1 MNDKMLHCVINHIMS
16 MFAEI
21 SKPSELIN
29 INGVVGQRDS
39 SCISGGATAAGA
51 LFCTLLQ
58 VEGRTPAVHL
68 KRHNSRS

>member
-51 LFCTLLQ
+51 LFCTLLR
-58 VEGRTPAVHL
+58 VEGQNTRYTFKA
-68 KRHNSRS
+68 S

>member
-16 MFAEI
+16 MSAEI
-21 SKPSELIN
+21 SKPSKLIN

-39 SCISGGATAAGA
+39 SRISGGATAAGA

-58 VEGRTPAVHL
+58 VERQNTRYTFKA
-68 KRHNSRS
+68 S

>member
-16 MFAEI
+16 MSAEI

-29 INGVVGQRDS
+29 INGVVGQRNS

-51 LFCTLLQ
+51 LSALYCK
-58 VEGRTPAVHL
+58 L
-68 KRHNSRS
+68 KAEHPLYI